1 MFTAKGQET
10 MKYPIPT
17 AQDVLDARRLIR
29 PYLPRTPLHHYPGL
43 SEFLGCEAYVKH
55 ENHQPIGAFK
65 VRGGINLV
73 ARLSEEER
81 RRGVITA
88 STGNH
93 GQSIAYAARLFGVR
107 AIVAMPEVANPDKV
121 DAMRRMGAEV
131 IFHGKDFD
139 EAREHVEMLAAQE
152 GYRYIHSANEPR
164 LIAGVGTVGLEILED
179 LPDVEVIIVP
189 VGGGSEASGIS
200 VVTKALSPQTQVIG
214 VQSEAAPAVYLSWKA
229 GQPQSTGYMR
239 TFAEGLA
246 TRQGFELT
254 VEILCRNLADF
265 VLVSDDEIR
274 RAIVWMLTYTHNL
287 AEPAG
292 AASLAAAYKLREQLQ
307 GRKVALILSGANITV
322 GTLREILNHYGDSL

>member
-1 MFTAKGQET
+1 MR
-10 MKYPIPT
+10 YPIPT
-17 AQDVLDARRLIR
+17 VQDVLDARRLIR
-29 PYLPRTPLHHYPGL
+29 PYLPRTPLHHYPAL

-65 VRGGINLV
+65 IRGGINLV
-73 ARLSEEER
+73 ARLSDEER

-107 AIVAMPEVANPDKV
+107 AIVAMPEEANPDKV
-121 DAMRRMGAEV
+121 RAMRQMGAEV
-131 IFHGKDFD
+131 IFRGKDFD
-139 EAREHVEMLAAQE
+139 AAREHVEMLAAQE
-152 GYRYIHSANEPR
+152 GYRYIHSANEPH

-200 VVTKALSPQTQVIG
+200 IVTQALSPQTQVIG

-229 GQPQSTGYMR
+229 GQPQSTDYMR

-292 AASLAAAYKLREQLQ
+292 AASLAAAYKLRERLQ

-322 GTLREILNHYGDSL
+322 EALREILNRYGDQL